1 MTISRLATLTLAFA
15 AAVAPLTATAART
28 ESAELTLQQPA
39 SQNEYII
46 DGARWNCDGAT
57 CRSGFVDDM
66 PALRS
71 CKRVVAVTG
80 AVASFSWR
88 GRALNEAELAVC
100 NTKAKA

>member
-1 MTISRLATLTLAFA
+1 MTISRLAALTIAFA
-15 AAVAPLTATAART
+15 ATLTPLSASART

-39 SQNEYII
+39 AQNEFII

-80 AVASFSWR
+80 AVTSFSWR
-88 GRALNEAELAVC
+88 GRALNEAEIAVC

>member
-1 MTISRLATLTLAFA
+1 MTTSRLAALTLA
-15 AAVAPLTATAART
+15 AAVAFTPLTATART

-39 SQNEYII
+39 AQNEYII

-80 AVASFSWR
+80 AVSAFSWR
-88 GRALNEAELAVC
+88 GRVLSEAELAVC

>member
-1 MTISRLATLTLAFA
+1 MTISRLAMLALA
-15 AAVAPLTATAART
+15 TIAAVTPLSAFART

-39 SQNEYII
+39 AQNEFII
-46 DGARWNCDGAT
+46 DGARWTCDGAT

-80 AVASFSWR
+80 AVTQFSWR

>member
-1 MTISRLATLTLAFA
+1 MTISRLAMLALA
-15 AAVAPLTATAART
+15 TVAAVTPLSAFART

-39 SQNEYII
+39 AQNEYII
-46 DGARWNCDGAT
+46 DGARWACDGAT

-80 AVASFSWR
+80 AVTSFSWR

>member
-1 MTISRLATLTLAFA
+1 MTISRLAMLAFA
-15 AAVAPLTATAART
+15 FTAALSPLGAFART

-39 SQNEYII
+39 TQNEYII
-46 DGARWNCDGAT
+46 DGARWSCDGAT

-80 AVASFSWR
+80 AVTAFTWR
-88 GRALNEAELAVC
+88 GRALNEAEIAAC

>member
-1 MTISRLATLTLAFA
+1 MTISRLAMLALA
-15 AAVAPLTATAART
+15 AAVALTPLTATART

-39 SQNEYII
+39 AQNEFII
-46 DGARWNCDGAT
+46 DGARWNCEGAT

-80 AVASFSWR
+80 AVSAFNWR

>member
-1 MTISRLATLTLAFA
+1 MTISRLAALTLA
-15 AAVAPLTATAART
+15 AAVAFAPLTATART

-39 SQNEYII
+39 AQNEFII

-80 AVASFSWR
+80 AVTAFSWR
-88 GRALNEAELAVC
+88 GRALNEAEIAVC

>member
-1 MTISRLATLTLAFA
+1 MTISRLTALTLAFA
-15 AAVAPLTATAART
+15 MALTPLSASART

-39 SQNEYII
+39 TQNEYII
-46 DGARWNCDGAT
+46 DGARWSCDGAA
-57 CRSGFVDDM
+57 CQSGFVDDM

-80 AVASFSWR
+80 AVTAFNWR
-88 GRALNEAELAVC
+88 GRALTEAEIAVC